1 MSTVRARSLA
11 RQVHEEIAQL
21 LDSGEFPAG
30 AGVGISDLARR
41 FEVSS
46 TPVREALAGL
56 AAEGRLVFHENI
68 GYRVPAL
75 PTAREYADWA
85 AARIAVESSALL
97 YTFGPID
104 ATLLDRAQALND
116 EMRRTRWDGAGASVH
131 RYSDLNRRFHAAIV
145 AVARNPLLDDL
156 QQRLYAG
163 RHFANVFIGR
173 GMPAVELVVA
183 EHQQIVDALRRGDTG
198 SAARQLR
205 SHIVQSL
212 ERDARATESAPAL
225 RRLMTGLLVEP
236 QPEGKSRRRGA

>member
-1 MSTVRARSLA
+1 MRPVRARSLS
-11 RQVHEEIAQL
+11 RQVHEEIVQL

-30 AGVGISDLARR
+30 ASVGISDLARR
-41 FEVSS
+41 FEISA

-56 AAEGRLVFHENI
+56 AAEGRLLFHENI

-97 YTFGPID
+97 FTFGPID
-104 ATLLDRAQALND
+104 GALLDAADSINE
-116 EMRRTRWDGAGASVH
+116 EMRRTRWDGAGSSAR
-131 RYSDLNRRFHAAIV
+131 RYSELNRRFHAAIV

-173 GMPAVELVVA
+173 GMPAVEHVVA
-183 EHQQIVDALRRGDTG
+183 EHQRIVDALRRGETAE
-198 SAARQLR
+198 AARQLR
-205 SHIVQSL
+205 AHIVQSL
-212 ERDARATESAPAL
+212 ERDARVTDAAPSL
-225 RRLMTGLLVEP
+225 RRLMQGLAGEP
-236 QPEGKSRRRGA
+236 PAATKDKRRGA